1 MYIYKYINT
10 RGVVLVK
17 RYNKKILLE
26 IFLTSV
32 TVGFYV
38 NIPVLEVLITD
49 LDTIK
54 RDCGRRE
61 NIITKVVQ

>member
-1 MYIYKYINT
+1 M
-10 RGVVLVK
+10 K